1 MPRHAG
7 KENDFEP
14 EFTAK
19 PRNYSTPKGGKIL
32 DMDLDTLNM
41 PERHKG
47 GNYDHIRRSIEYS
60 KVLQK

>member
-14 EFTAK
+14 EFAAK
-19 PRNYSTPKGGKIL
+19 PPNYSTPEGGKIL
-32 DMDLDTLNM
+32 DMGFATINM

-47 GNYDHIRRSIEYS
+47 GKYDHIRI
-60 KVLQK
+60 Q